1 MQNYQLINKSTNQ
14 SISEQRVNMNNM
26 EILNDICKIQESIA
40 KDYFESKER
49 FFLINV
55 SKKIQ
60 ANSSIYLNDDEVLFL
75 KKIFKKYMKFPYRL
89 DQKIFV

>member
-75 KKIFKKYMKFPYRL
+75 KKIFKKYIKF
-89 DQKIFV
+89 VV

>member
-1 MQNYQLINKSTNQ
+1 
-14 SISEQRVNMNNM
+14 MNNM

-75 KKIFKKYMKFPYRL
+75 KKIFKKYIKF
-89 DQKIFV
+89 VV

>member
-1 MQNYQLINKSTNQ
+1 MDNIK
-14 SISEQRVNMNNM
+14 
-26 EILNDICKIQESIA
+26 ILNDICKIQGSSA

-75 KKIFKKYMKFPYRL
+75 KKIFKKYMKF
-89 DQKIFV
+89 VV

>member
-40 KDYFESKER
+40 KYYFESKER

-75 KKIFKKYMKFPYRL
+75 KKIFKKYMKF
-89 DQKIFV
+89 VV

>member
-40 KDYFESKER
+40 KDYIESKER

-60 ANSSIYLNDDEVLFL
+60 DDSSIYFNDDEVLFL
-75 KKIFKKYMKFPYRL
+75 KKIFKKYMKF
-89 DQKIFV
+89 VV

>member
-40 KDYFESKER
+40 KDYFGSKER

-75 KKIFKKYMKFPYRL
+75 KKIFKKYMKF
-89 DQKIFV
+89 VV